1 MQLTETSL
9 SAMPKTDSPNWG
21 DQCGSTRDISGEDL
35 RKKGGNAKANPMS
48 ERRKMRKVDPD
59 LELVQRA
66 REGDTAAFDELV
78 VKYTPKLYG
87 LVYHMTSNHEDT
99 NDILQDVFAKA
110 YRALKRFKGKSAFY
124 TWIYSIATNMTLN
137 FLKKR
142 NRRRAYSLDDVDLAI
157 ERDEDFIE
165 ATSKSDPVREANI
178 SELQERL
185 NMAMQQLSDD
195 HRAVV
200 TMFDIQGMPH
210 AEIAKIIGA
219 SEGTVRSRLF
229 YAHRQLQTYLDDFR
243 K

>member
-87 LVYHMTSNHEDT
+87 LVYHMTSNHDDT

>member
-9 SAMPKTDSPNWG
+9 SAMPKTDSPNSG
-21 DQCGSTRDISGEDL
+21 DQCGSARDISGEDL

-142 NRRRAYSLDDVDLAI
+142 NRRRTYSLDDIDLAI

-210 AEIAKIIGA
+210 AEIAKIIGV

-229 YAHRQLQTYLDDFR
+229 YAHKQLQTYLDDFR

>member
-1 MQLTETSL
+1 MQITETSL
-9 SAMPKTDSPNWG
+9 NVMPKSDSSGTDHSGRSQSASP
-21 DQCGSTRDISGEDL
+21 DDTRE
-35 RKKGGNAKANPMS
+35 KGGKEKRSLMS
-48 ERRKMRKVDPD
+48 NRRKMRKVDPD
-59 LELVQRA
+59 LDLVQRA
-66 REGDTAAFDELV
+66 RGGDTAAFDELV

-142 NRRRAYSLDDVDLAI
+142 NRRRAFSLDDVDLAI

-210 AEIAKIIGA
+210 AEIAKILGV

>member
-1 MQLTETSL
+1 
-9 SAMPKTDSPNWG
+9 MPKTDSPNWG

-87 LVYHMTSNHEDT
+87 LVYHMTSNHDDT

-210 AEIAKIIGA
+210 AEIAKIIGV

>member
-9 SAMPKTDSPNWG
+9 SAMPKTDSPNSG
-21 DQCGSTRDISGEDL
+21 DQCGSARDISGEDL

-78 VKYTPKLYG
+78 VKYTPKIYG

-142 NRRRAYSLDDVDLAI
+142 NRRRTYSLDDIDLAI

-185 NMAMQQLSDD
+185 NMAMQQLSDE

-210 AEIAKIIGA
+210 AEIAKIIGV

-229 YAHRQLQTYLDDFR
+229 YAHKQLQTYLDDFR

>member
-1 MQLTETSL
+1 MENREAVVDASGDTEVVSVTAS
-9 SAMPKTDSPNWG
+9 SDAPAADARSPRG
-21 DQCGSTRDISGEDL
+21 DRPGGLPTMSDE
-35 RKKGGNAKANPMS
+35 KKQ
-48 ERRKMRKVDPD
+48 RRVDPD
-59 LELVQRA
+59 LDLVQRA
-66 REGDTAAFDELV
+66 REGDTQAFDELV
-78 VKYTPKLYG
+78 EKYTPKLYG

-99 NDILQDVFAKA
+99 NDVLQEVFAKA
-110 YRALKRFKGKSAFY
+110 YRALKRFRGKSTFY

-142 NRRRAYSLDDVDLAI
+142 NRRRAMSLDDVDLAI
-157 ERDEDFIE
+157 ERDPDFIE

-185 NMAMQQLSDD
+185 NMALQELSDD

-210 AEIAKIIGA
+210 AEIAKILNV